1 MIAKI
6 NNIDEYNKI
15 TKDFIGS
22 RWFKTKEELEDP
34 NKITGYSWII
44 RDPEIMKDPEVRK
57 IFGANFCICDELIKN
72 VGKVCKYERDI
83 GVLVGIEITEE
94 DFYYVLK
101 VDDDELYFSCVGGIE
116 LA

>member
-1 MIAKI
+1 M
-6 NNIDEYNKI
+6 ENKN
-15 TKDFIGS
+15 TS
-22 RWFKTKEELEDP
+22 RNPFP
-34 NKITGYSWII
+34 WI
-44 RDPEIMKDPEVRK
+44 
-57 IFGANFCICDELIKN
+57 
-72 VGKVCKYERDI
+72 GKVCKYERDI